1 MNSSSGSNEEEARPR
16 GGDRRRRDRRKSD
29 RRAPVPPW
37 RRPWAYVGYGVAAAL
52 VLVLLF
58 SLGDDDGNSMAATDV
73 TDRTPPPAV
82 DSTALGA
89 TGAAV
94 IDAFGESDFA
104 ALLAEGEAAQGRR
117 VRTLLYCRPIRQVT
131 LRTGSEIVVN
141 ASVAEQADAA
151 GQVPAA
157 DCQWGGES
165 SAPEVLLI
173 VPPSLAGGFAS
184 TPEVELG
191 FVRRR
196 EVSAEVE
203 WIGRSVALA
212 LRNVV
217 VLREIEI

>member
-1 MNSSSGSNEEEARPR
+1 MNSTSGSNEDTAGQR
-16 GGDRRRRDRRKSD
+16 GGDRRQRDRRKSD
-29 RRAPVPPW
+29 RRAPLPLW
-37 RRPWAYVGYGVAAAL
+37 RRPWAYAGYGVAAAL

-58 SLGDDDGNSMAATDV
+58 SLGGEDGNAPAATAV
-73 TDRTPPPAV
+73 TSRTPLPAV
-82 DSTALGA
+82 DSTAL
-89 TGAAV
+89 TAASAV
-94 IDAFGESDFA
+94 TDAYTEADFA

-117 VRTLLYCRPIRQVT
+117 VRTRLYCRPIRQVA
-131 LRTGSEIVVN
+131 LRTGSGIVVS

-157 DCQWGGES
+157 DCQWGGEA

-173 VPPSLAGGFAS
+173 VPPALAGGFAS

-196 EVSAEVE
+196 EVPAEVE

-217 VLREIEI
+217 VLREIQ

>member
-1 MNSSSGSNEEEARPR
+1 MNSSSGSNDEAARQR

-29 RRAPVPPW
+29 RRAPTPLW

-52 VLVLLF
+52 AIVLLF
-58 SLGDDDGNSMAATDV
+58 SLGGDDDGGPQATAI
-73 TDRTPPPAV
+73 TSRTPPPAV
-82 DSTALGA
+82 DSTAAAAAA
-89 TGAAV
+89 TV
-94 IDAFGESDFA
+94 RDAFAESDFA

-117 VRTLLYCRPIRQVT
+117 VRTVLYCRPIRQVG

-151 GQVPAA
+151 GQVPAS
-157 DCQWGGES
+157 DCQWGRES

-173 VPPSLAGGFAS
+173 VPASLAGGFAS

-196 EVSAEVE
+196 EVRAEVE

-217 VLREIEI
+217 VLREIES